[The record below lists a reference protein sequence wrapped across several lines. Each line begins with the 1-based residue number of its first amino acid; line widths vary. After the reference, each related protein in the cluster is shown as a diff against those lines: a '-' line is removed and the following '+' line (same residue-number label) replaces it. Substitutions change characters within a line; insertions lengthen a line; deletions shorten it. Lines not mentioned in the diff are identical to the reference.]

1 MARERLLVDTC
12 IIIEAFRTKCW
23 KALCARFDVETVE
36 KCIEEACTGDALDP
50 GRVVIDRAE
59 LVAGLAKRHAVTKLE
74 LARLAFDRSDLPGLD
89 DGEAHLMAWLHAN
102 SPVPISLLFSTT
114 DKAAIKA
121 THMLGLLDRMTS
133 LEVAG
138 RMAGVDR
145 RQLSGMKDHFRDAW
159 LASIKAQLNLGLI

>member
-59 LVAGLAKRHAVTKLE
+59 LVAGLAKRHAVSKLE
-74 LARLAFDRSDLPGLD
+74 LAKLAFDRSDLPGLD
-89 DGEAHLMAWLHAN
+89 DGEAHLIAWLHAN

-133 LEVAG
+133 LEAAG
-138 RMAGVDR
+138 RMGGVDK
-145 RQLSGMKDHFRDAW
+145 RQLVKLEPHFGDVW
-159 LASIKAQLNLGLI
+159 LASVKAQFKLGLI

>member
-36 KCIEEACTGDALDP
+36 KCIEEACTGDSLDP
-50 GRVVIDRAE
+50 TRVVIKRAE
-59 LVAGLAKRHAVTKLE
+59 LVAGLAKRHAVSNLELTKLAF
-74 LARLAFDRSDLPGLD
+74 ARPDLPGLD

-102 SPVPISLLFSTT
+102 SPVPISLMFSTT

-133 LEVAG
+133 LEMAG
-138 RMAGVDR
+138 RMAGVDK
-145 RQLSGMKDHFRDAW
+145 RQLSSLKKHFSDTW
-159 LASIKAQLNLGLI
+159 LASVKTQLIQGSM